1 MEGLLVLLGLLALAC
16 ILCGP
21 VALVISIIALN
32 KTRQV
37 HPEAPRKAGEIAPK
51 ELIQPPPLPERPVQV
66 SRGRELGRPAG
77 VEAVTAGTRRVDK
90 KSGKELLKAAAE
102 RLEQDRRKV
111 ADVGKVGLE
120 QQIGTRWALFAG
132 IVTVIFAVGFFLK
145 YAYDTNLI
153 GPSGRVAIAAFSGLV
168 ALGIGEITRRRGYG
182 TIARAVTALG
192 FAILYAAVFS
202 AYRFYGLIGP
212 TAAFVLAICVTAAA
226 MLYAVSLN
234 EIVAAFLSLLGGY
247 LTPVVISTGENV
259 PMPLFSYVLVLGV
272 GAMLC
277 AYYRK
282 WRAVDWLAFLGTFLL
297 YTGWFE
303 KFYRPA
309 MRSVEEMPEQMPIA
323 LAWLGIFFGLYL
335 ILPILHELVRKVKAQ
350 KEDVCL
356 VLANAAIVFY
366 YLWVILYTQ
375 YRVQL
380 AYCTLGLCA
389 AHLVVM
395 ALVARRC
402 KGDLE
407 LRLALLVIG
416 LLFLTIAVPLYLR
429 MYAVAIAWAAEG
441 VVLVIIGLRYRS
453 IWTQAGG
460 AVALL
465 SSVGKLLHELPMHTG
480 AFSLVFNPAFGT
492 WCFVAGAVLLCH
504 IIYRR
509 TTELSED
516 QRGLIVE
523 ILYGATTLLQMAAA
537 TMEWYGHCTYNVA
550 ESAAGNR
557 LFYKGAVIL
566 FTVFPLVLLVRPM
579 CPKGIV
585 CRVLAMIL
593 AGVGSIFTML
603 VFNEFY
609 GSSFVAFANVEFG
622 IVLVFV
628 AGLFAATRLLRR
640 GHEQDLHTRTFSM
653 AFALAGIFVLW
664 VLLTEEIYLYWYC
677 RNRFAEA
684 ISNWRFLSH
693 MYISV
698 MWAMYGAVLMAL
710 GFWRKNRILRFISL
724 GLFALLLVKVFIL
737 DTRTVKSVYRI
748 AAFLA
753 TGLTLVSVSYL
764 YQFLK
769 KKGFFDVMLSEKDA
783 AE

>member
-1 MEGLLVLLGLLALAC
+1 MEGVFPLLFLLALAC
-16 ILCGP
+16 VLCGP
-21 VALVISIIALN
+21 VALIISIIALN
-32 KTRQV
+32 KTKRV
-37 HPEAPRKAGEIAPK
+37 YIE
-51 ELIQPPPLPERPVQV
+51 QPPKAARVTPEEAAKPAVPPEWPAEVGKKEEPLA
-66 SRGRELGRPAG
+66 ELVG
-77 VEAVTAGTRRVDK
+77 VESIEEDRNAWLERM
-90 KSGKELLKAAAE
+90 KATAE
-102 RLEQDRRKV
+102 RLEEPRKRAAAV
-111 ADVGKVGLE
+111 ERIGLE
-120 QQIGTRWALFAG
+120 QQIGTRWVLFAG
-132 IVTVIFAVGFFLK
+132 IITVIFAVGFFLK

-168 ALGIGEITRRRGYG
+168 ALAVGEMTRRRGYG
-182 TIARAVTALG
+182 TIARAVTGLG

-212 TAAFVLAICVTAAA
+212 TPAFALAICVTAAA

-247 LTPVVISTGENV
+247 LTPVIVSTGENL
-259 PMPLFSYVLVLGV
+259 PTPLFGYVLVLGV

-309 MRSVEEMPEQMPIA
+309 MRSAEQMPEQMPIA

-335 ILPILHELVRKVKAQ
+335 VLPILHELIKKVKARR
-350 KEDVCL
+350 EDVCL

-366 YLWVILYTQ
+366 YLWTILLEK
-375 YRVQL
+375 YRMEL
-380 AYCTLGLCA
+380 AYCAIGLCA
-389 AHLVVM
+389 AHLVMM
-395 ALVARRC
+395 AVVTKRC
-402 KGDLE
+402 KDDLN

-416 LLFLTIAVPLYLR
+416 VFFLTIAVPLYLR
-429 MYAVAIAWAAEG
+429 MYAVAIAWAAEA
-441 VVLVIIGLRYRS
+441 VVLVVIGLRYRS

-460 AVALL
+460 VIALL
-465 SSVGKLLHELPMHTG
+465 LSIGQLLHELPMHTG

-509 TTELSED
+509 TSELRED
-516 QRGLIVE
+516 LRGLIVE
-523 ILYGATTLLQMAAA
+523 VLYGGTTLLLMAAA
-537 TMEWYGHCTYNVA
+537 TMEWNGHCDHNVA
-550 ESAAGNR
+550 ETAAGNR
-557 LFYKGAVIL
+557 LFFKGMVIL
-566 FTVFPLVLLVRPM
+566 FTVFPLILLVRPV
-579 CPKGIV
+579 CPKGVV

-593 AGVGSIFTML
+593 AGVGSIFTT
-603 VFNEFY
+603 VAFSQFY
-609 GSSFVAFANVEFG
+609 GSSFVVFANVEFG

-628 AGLFAATRLLRR
+628 AGLFVGGHLLDRER
-640 GHEQDLHTRTFSM
+640 QQDMYTRTFGM
-653 AFALAGIFVLW
+653 TFALAGIVVLW

-698 MWAMYGAVLMAL
+698 TWAVYGAALMAL

-737 DTRTVKSVYRI
+737 DTSTVKSVYRI

-769 KKGFFDVMLSEKDA
+769 KKGFFDVMLSEKDK